1 MTTDVLLLADVF
13 ESFREVA
20 IGNYELDPAWYY
32 TLPGYSWDCMLK
44 HTGVKLDLLTDY
56 DMHLFVE
63 KGLRGG
69 ISMISHRYAQ
79 ANNPYVPN
87 YDPTEDSSYIAY
99 LDANNLY
106 GWAMNQS
113 LPSPDLSGVKK
124 KILKLLFKSTP
135 VIMKVVSLRSI
146 LSIRRSFTMHTRITH

>member
-1 MTTDVLLLADVF
+1 
-13 ESFREVA
+13 
-20 IGNYELDPAWYY
+20 
-32 TLPGYSWDCMLK
+32 MLK

-56 DMHLFVE
+56 DMHVFVE

-113 LPSPDLSGVKK
+113 LPISGFRWSEEKDFETLVQKYTGDHEGCFVEVDLEYLAELHDAHSDYPLAPESMLVKTDYLSP
-124 KILKLLFKSTP
+124 
-135 VIMKVVSLRSI
+135 
-146 LSIRRSFTMHTRITH
+146 